1 MKLGITCVVYVDDTF
16 VVAVNSAVLDVGI
29 VLLGII
35 RMHNVILVNCKIKV
49 KLVLFLVFRLLS
61 LVEMEVPTSKKL
73 NPVRVLT

>member
-49 KLVLFLVFRLLS
+49 KLVLFLVFRL
-61 LVEMEVPTSKKL
+61 
-73 NPVRVLT
+73 